1 MPTVNNLR
9 QINLNSLPV
18 LREILRHGS
27 IAKAAEV
34 LNLTAPALSNTLR
47 QLRGYFDDELIVR
60 QGRMMRLTSK
70 AEAILQPL
78 EFALSSVQ
86 EMLQNSSF
94 DSLSS
99 TEQFQIAMTDH
110 SMEILAAPLTAIM
123 TDEAPHMRARFV
135 GFYSTIVADFVSGKI
150 SMMVLPRAVLN
161 NGTFDANQLSRLR
174 SEHLKTEPLVCIG
187 HVDDDELR
195 HGLSTEAYL
204 NRPHAGYYISS
215 EQHVSLEQAFLTSFG
230 YKQNDRIL
238 LSNYLPLPL
247 VVATTGC
254 LSLVPLSL
262 AVSAVQ
268 IHPLQYI
275 VPPIKFPAFELIM
288 VWHER
293 DETKP
298 SVRWLRDVLKQCVAD
313 PDPND
318 EFLISEIA
326 IAA

>member
-27 IAKAAEV
+27 IAQAAEV

-60 QGRMMRLTSK
+60 QGRTMRLTSK

-94 DSLSS
+94 DSVSS

-123 TDEAPHMRARFV
+123 NYEAPHMLARFM
-135 GFYSTIVADFVSGKI
+135 GFYSTIMADFASGKVN
-150 SMMVLPRAVLN
+150 MMVMPRAVLSS
-161 NGTFDANQLSRLR
+161 GRFDSSQLARLR
-174 SEHLKTEPLVCIG
+174 SELLWSEPLVCIG
-187 HVDDDELR
+187 HIDDSRLTA
-195 HGLSTEAYL
+195 GLSVDEYL
-204 NRPHAGYYISS
+204 QRPHAGYFLNS
-215 EQHVSLEQAFLTSFG
+215 EQHVSVEQSYLTSFG

-238 LSNYLPLPL
+238 LSNYLPLPM

-262 AVSAVQ
+262 AVSAAQV
-268 IHPLQYI
+268 HPIQF
-275 VPPIKFPAFELIM
+275 VAPPILFPEFELVM
-288 VWHER
+288 VWHDR
-293 DETKP
+293 DDGKP
-298 SVRWLRDVLKQCVAD
+298 SFRWLRETLMRCVTNIEPENVLL
-313 PDPND
+313 NT
-318 EFLISEIA
+318 EIS